1 MRGCRLIAWT
11 IYSDSDEIEEVDV
24 DVIDVVTKSND
35 LDFEKGVNVCILEKT
50 LECSEP
56 HCIAQANEWR

>member
-1 MRGCRLIAWT
+1 MRGCRLIAWM

-24 DVIDVVTKSND
+24 DIIDVITKSNE
-35 LDFEKGVNVCILEKT
+35 LDFEKGVSLCILEKK

-56 HCIAQANEWR
+56 HCVGAAKG